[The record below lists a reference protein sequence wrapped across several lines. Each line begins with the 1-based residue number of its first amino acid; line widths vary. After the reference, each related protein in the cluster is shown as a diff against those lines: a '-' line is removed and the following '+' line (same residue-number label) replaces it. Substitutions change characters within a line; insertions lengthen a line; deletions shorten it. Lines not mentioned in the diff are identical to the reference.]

1 MNIKKTNDNLSELI
15 LSLNRHEKRYIS
27 IYLDQFKK
35 GNNIYYITFN
45 LVSNKVKNLP
55 STVNPVIK
63 NQLYWKILRGLQ
75 MFNSENNVI
84 IQKNNLLS
92 QSHILSNK
100 GLKVQALKV
109 LKKANNICMLND
121 LNEDILSISNK
132 EANLIIDKNESGAQ
146 ENSISNYNKINLL
159 NLKIINQ
166 NYALNKIFLQNKLN
180 TNFFKLNLDP
190 ISHKILNAYVFKVKE
205 NEILSNYG
213 HIIYNYNLGFYY
225 LNINHLKS
233 ALYHFK
239 KAYTKF
245 LNFNNLIPIHKE
257 DFCDL
262 LKLIFD
268 GYLKF
273 KKQKLSLTIFEK
285 TKTELIK
292 ANTFDD
298 EINIICIVSK
308 INLLLVRNET
318 IENEINHLYILK
330 EKTYNIKYLIE
341 IDYQIIR
348 YNLYSNKHKN
358 LIRLINLFT
367 NTYPYNYRP
376 DLQLSI
382 KILNLI
388 IVFLF
393 KDFTHLKN
401 EIKTTR
407 NYLIKQ
413 NIKSDFADII
423 IKDFFICLKTGNG
436 LSLTKSIKYAF
447 INNFQNILKLSD
459 YKLNFGIY
467 FDFHIFVKTYT
478 KIDL

>member
-1 MNIKKTNDNLSELI
+1 MGINKSNDNLSELI
-15 LSLNRHEKRYIS
+15 FSLNRQEKRYIS

-35 GNNIYYITFN
+35 GNNLYFKTFN
-45 LVSNKVKNLP
+45 LVSKKAKNVP
-55 STVNPVIK
+55 NTINPVIK

-75 MFNSENNVI
+75 MFNSENNAI

-92 QSHILSNK
+92 QSHILNNK
-100 GLKVQALKV
+100 GLKTQALKV
-109 LKKANNICMLND
+109 LKKANNICMKND

-132 EANLIIDKNESGAQ
+132 EANLIIDKNESRAQ

-180 TNFFKLNLDP
+180 SNFFNLNLDP
-190 ISHKILNAYVFKVKE
+190 ISHKILNAYVLKVKE

-213 HIIYNYNLGFYY
+213 NIIYNYNLGFYY
-225 LNINHLKS
+225 LNINRIES

-245 LNFNNLIPIHKE
+245 LSFNNLIPIHKE

-268 GYLKF
+268 GYLKL
-273 KKQKLSLTIFEK
+273 KKQKLSLTLFDK

-298 EINIICIVSK
+298 EIKIIFIVSK
-308 INLLLVRNET
+308 INLLWIKNEI
-318 IENEINHLYILK
+318 IENEINQLYILK

-341 IDYQIIR
+341 IDYQIIK
-348 YNLYSNKHKN
+348 YNFYFHKHRN
-358 LIRLINLFT
+358 LIRLANFFS
-367 NTYPYNYRP
+367 NSYPNNYRP

-382 KILNLI
+382 KILNI
-388 IVFLF
+388 ITVFLF
-393 KDFTHLKN
+393 KDFIHLKN
-401 EIKTTR
+401 ELKTTR
-407 NYLIKQ
+407 NYKLKQ
-413 NIKSDFADII
+413 NIKSDFADTI
-423 IKDFFICLKTGNG
+423 IKDLHKYLKKENG
-436 LSLTKSIKYAF
+436 LSPTKSIKYSF
-447 INNFQNILKLSD
+447 INNLQNTLKLSD

-478 KIDL
+478 K